1 MKFTQA
7 MQDAINQ
14 QINREMWSANLYLS
28 MSLHFASEGL
38 NGFSSWFRKQYA
50 EEIEHA
56 EDMMQYIIR
65 RGGRVEL
72 KAVEAVPTTF
82 ESTLAIVEEAYKHE
96 CFVSECIEELVRL
109 AGAERD
115 MPSQDFFWKYIR
127 EQVEE
132 EETAS
137 DLINKVKMAQDKY
150 LYQLDKELGERQ

>member
-1 MKFTQA
+1 

-38 NGFSSWFRKQYA
+38 NGFASWFRKQYT

-56 EDMMQYIIR
+56 EDMMQYVIK
-65 RGGRVEL
+65 RGGKVEL
-72 KAVEAVPTTF
+72 KAVDAVPTTF
-82 ESTLAIVEEAYKHE
+82 ESTLAIVEETYKHE
-96 CFVSECIEELVRL
+96 CFVSECIEELVRI
-109 AGAERD
+109 ASSEKD

-132 EETAS
+132 EEIAA
-137 DLINKVKMAQDKY
+137 DLINKVKMAEDKY
-150 LYQLDKELGERQ
+150 LYQLDKELGERR

>member
-1 MKFTQA
+1 MKFTQK
-7 MQDAINQ
+7 MQDAINS

-28 MSLHFASEGL
+28 MSLHFAHEGL
-38 NGFSSWFRKQYA
+38 NGFASWFRKQYA

-56 EDMMQYIIR
+56 EDMMNYIIR
-65 RGGRVEL
+65 RGGKVEL
-72 KAVEAVPTTF
+72 KAIEAVPTTF
-82 ESTLAIVEEAYKHE
+82 ESTLAIVEETYKHE
-96 CFVSECIEELVRL
+96 CFVSECIEELVRI
-109 AGAERD
+109 ASAEKD

-132 EETAS
+132 EEIAA